1 MGELSRRFGKA
12 RRYGACD
19 DVMPYQ
25 GDNLIS
31 VKRSNRSAALGI
43 LHEKGAISRKRL
55 AEHMNLTPAAITK
68 IVGEMIEEGLL
79 LEGEVL
85 QSSGA
90 GRREILV
97 DLNPEAAVA
106 LGVLINLRQAI
117 VSAVRLD
124 GSVIFSEES
133 SLPEKA
139 DADETVRRLSKRLN
153 ELSREYRLDEDRVI
167 GVGIA
172 VRGVCAADGRTVV
185 NSFGALNRENYPLC
199 DRFEETTGR
208 PCIMANNVRA
218 LFAAHCFS
226 AREGEGHSQFFLRCE
241 YGIGASLSIDGRIWH
256 GVTEQC
262 AEIGHIPV
270 VRRGGKPCSCGKS
283 GCLETIASPSAILED
298 TRKILS
304 EENTPILWNAA
315 RKKGEEALTLSDVFA
330 AAKNGDA
337 QVADLVD
344 RAAASL
350 AMALKSVIY
359 LIDPEKI
366 VLYGRMF
373 EDGYYLSRLL
383 AEMQEGVDSSHAVT
397 VEKSPYN
404 QELETRAAGLVAV
417 EAFFRNG
424 GLPIA

>member
-1 MGELSRRFGKA
+1 
-12 RRYGACD
+12 
-19 DVMPYQ
+19 MPYQ

-43 LHEKGAISRKRL
+43 LHEKGAMSRKRL

-68 IVGEMIEEGLL
+68 IVGEMLDEGLL

-124 GSVIFSEES
+124 GSVIFAEES
-133 SLPEKA
+133 ELPERA
-139 DADETVRRLSKRLN
+139 DADETVRRLAGRLN
-153 ELSREYRLDEDRVI
+153 DLTREYRIDDGRII

-172 VRGVCAADGRTVV
+172 VRGICASDGRTVV

-199 DRFEETTGR
+199 DRFEEASGR
-208 PCIMANNVRA
+208 PCFMANNVRA

-226 AREGEGHSQFFLRCE
+226 AREAEGHSQFFLRCE
-241 YGIGASLSIDGRIWH
+241 YGIGASLSIDGKIWH

-283 GCLETIASPSAILED
+283 GCLETIASPSAIRED
-298 TRKILS
+298 AIKILS
-304 EENTPILWNAA
+304 EEGTPILWNLA
-315 RKKGEEALTLSDVFA
+315 RKKGEDALQLSDVFA

-337 QVADLVD
+337 QVAEIVD
-344 RAAASL
+344 RAASAL

-359 LIDPEKI
+359 LVDPEKI
-366 VLYGRMF
+366 VLYGKMF
-373 EDGYYLSRLL
+373 EDSYYLSRLL
-383 AEMQEGVDSSHAVT
+383 AEMQEGVDGGHAVT
-397 VEKSPYN
+397 VEKSRFN
-404 QELETRAAGLVAV
+404 QQLETKAAGLVAV
-417 EAFFRNG
+417 EAFFRSG
-424 GLPIA
+424 GIQAA

>member
-1 MGELSRRFGKA
+1 
-12 RRYGACD
+12 
-19 DVMPYQ
+19 MPYQ

-31 VKRSNRSAALGI
+31 VKRGNRSAALGI
-43 LHEKGAISRKRL
+43 LHEKGAMSRKRL

-68 IVGEMIEEGLL
+68 IVGEMLEEGLL

-90 GRREILV
+90 GRREILI

-133 SLPEKA
+133 RLAVKA
-139 DADETVRRLSKRLN
+139 DADETVCCLAGRLD
-153 ELSREYRLDEDRVI
+153 ELTREYRIDEERII

-172 VRGVCAADGRTVV
+172 VRGICASDGRTVV

-199 DRFEETTGR
+199 ERFEEATGR
-208 PCIMANNVRA
+208 PCFMANNVRA

-226 AREGEGHSQFFLRCE
+226 AREAEGHSQFFLRCE
-241 YGIGASLSIDGRIWH
+241 YGIGASLSIDGKIWH

-283 GCLETIASPSAILED
+283 GCLETIASPTAIRED
-298 TRKILS
+298 TLKILS
-304 EENTPILWNAA
+304 EENTPILWNLVK
-315 RKKGEEALTLSDVFA
+315 KKGEDVLQLELADVFA

-337 QVADLVD
+337 QVAEIVD
-344 RAAASL
+344 RAASAL

-359 LIDPEKI
+359 LVDPEKI
-366 VLYGRMF
+366 VLYGKMF
-373 EDGYYLSRLL
+373 EDSYYLSRLL
-383 AEMQEGVDSSHAVT
+383 AEMQEGVDGGHAVS
-397 VEKSPYN
+397 VEKSRFN
-404 QELETRAAGLVAV
+404 QQLETKAAGLVAV
-417 EAFFRNG
+417 DAFFRSG
-424 GLPIA
+424 GIPAA

>member
-1 MGELSRRFGKA
+1 
-12 RRYGACD
+12 
-19 DVMPYQ
+19 MPYQ

-31 VKRSNRSAALGI
+31 VKRGNRSAALGI
-43 LHEKGAISRKRL
+43 LHEKGAMSRKRL

-68 IVGEMIEEGLL
+68 IVGEMIDEGLL

-97 DLNPEAAVA
+97 GLNPEAAIA

-133 SLPEKA
+133 CLPEKA
-139 DADETVRRLSKRLN
+139 DADETVRRLTRRLN
-153 ELSREYRLDEDRVI
+153 DLSREYRLDEERII
-167 GVGIA
+167 GIGIA
-172 VRGVCAADGRTVV
+172 VRGICAGDGRTVV
-185 NSFGALNRENYPLC
+185 NSFGALNKENYPLC
-199 DRFEETTGR
+199 DRFEEASGR

-226 AREGEGHSQFFLRCE
+226 AREAEGHSQFFLRCE
-241 YGIGASLSIDGRIWH
+241 YGIGASLSIDGKIWH

-283 GCLETIASPSAILED
+283 GCLETIASPSAILEE

-304 EENTPILWNAA
+304 EESTPILWNTAQ
-315 RKKGEEALTLSDVFA
+315 KKGEKNLELSDVFA

-337 QVADLVD
+337 QVAEIVD
-344 RAAASL
+344 RAAVAL
-350 AMALKSVIY
+350 AMALKSMIY
-359 LIDPEKI
+359 LVDPEKI
-366 VLYGRMF
+366 VLYGKMF

-383 AEMQEGVDSSHAVT
+383 AEMQEGVDGSHT
-397 VEKSPYN
+397 VIIEKSRYN
-404 QELETRAAGLVAV
+404 QQLETRAAGLVAV
-417 EAFFRNG
+417 EAFFRSG
-424 GLPIA
+424 GILIA

>member
-1 MGELSRRFGKA
+1 MEL
-12 RRYGACD
+12 
-19 DVMPYQ
+19 VTTMPYQ

-31 VKRSNRSAALGI
+31 VKRGNRSAALGI
-43 LHEKGAISRKRL
+43 LHEKGAMSRKRL

-68 IVGEMIEEGLL
+68 IVGEMIDEGLL

-90 GRREILV
+90 GRREILI

-124 GSVIFSEES
+124 GSVIFAEES
-133 SLPEKA
+133 GLPERA
-139 DADETVRRLSKRLN
+139 DADETVECLAGRLN
-153 ELSREYRLDEDRVI
+153 ELTRENRIDDGCII

-172 VRGVCAADGRTVV
+172 VRGICASDGRTVV
-185 NSFGALNRENYPLC
+185 NSFGALDRENYPLC
-199 DRFEETTGR
+199 DRFEEATGR
-208 PCIMANNVRA
+208 PCFMANNVRA

-226 AREGEGHSQFFLRCE
+226 AREAEGHSQFFLRCE
-241 YGIGASLSIDGRIWH
+241 YGIGASLSIDGKIWH

-283 GCLETIASPSAILED
+283 GCLETIASPTAIRED
-298 TRKILS
+298 AMKLLS
-304 EENTPILWNAA
+304 EEDTPILWNLKQ
-315 RKKGEEALTLSDVFA
+315 KKDGDALQLTDVFA

-337 QVADLVD
+337 RVAELVD
-344 RAAASL
+344 RAASAL

-359 LIDPEKI
+359 LVDPEKI
-366 VLYGRMF
+366 VLYGKMF
-373 EDGYYLSRLL
+373 EDSYYLSRLL
-383 AEMQEGVDSSHAVT
+383 AEMQEGVDGGHAVS
-397 VEKSPYN
+397 VEKSRFN
-404 QELETRAAGLVAV
+404 QQLETKAAGLVAV
-417 EAFFRNG
+417 EAFFRSG
-424 GLPIA
+424 GIPA